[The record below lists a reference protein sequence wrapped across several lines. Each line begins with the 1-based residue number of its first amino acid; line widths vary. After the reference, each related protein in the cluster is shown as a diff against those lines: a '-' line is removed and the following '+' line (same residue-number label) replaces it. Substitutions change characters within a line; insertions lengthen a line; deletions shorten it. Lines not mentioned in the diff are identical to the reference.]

1 MLDNVFLVLSIL
13 NNSLA
18 SVLHW
23 PFSKTSELWV
33 FSFPISFVLCALA
46 FKEDYFKNSNWF
58 QFDFSLLFIVLTLVI
73 LENLRFSVCSM
84 FLMILFHWPFSKTLS
99 VSTFSLCSIIST
111 IALQFVST
119 GPSQRPTNCECFHVF
134 PVLYNFN
141 NSLAIRFH
149 LPFSKTSEHW
159 VLNFLETVMGQKPS
173 HDLRLIQTLL
183 PRLFILLHDMNN
195 LFIRLKWYAVNILFS
210 KMMILQNL

>member
-1 MLDNVFLVLSIL
+1 MLALLDNVFLVLSIL

-33 FSFPISFVLCALA
+33 FSHFFCAMCTSFQGRLFQEFKLA
-46 FKEDYFKNSNWF
+46 SIW
-58 QFDFSLLFIVLTLVI
+58 L
-73 LENLRFSVCSM
+73 FSVIHCPHTGYS
-84 FLMILFHWPFSKTLS
+84 WKPPFFCVLNVFDDSFPLALLKDQQTVS
-99 VSTFSLCSIIST
+99 VSTFSLCSIILT

-119 GPSQRPTNCECFHVF
+119 GPFQRPTNCECFHVF

-173 HDLRLIQTLL
+173 HDLRLIQTWL
-183 PRLFILLHDMNN
+183 PRLLILLHD
-195 LFIRLKWYAVNILFS
+195 IRPP
-210 KMMILQNL
+210 